1 MKTNPIFENLIE
13 AQTQAINN
21 WVDSTRKIQ
30 TAITSGSI
38 ATEGQSIYKEWL
50 DKQMSLF
57 SGFQAN
63 FSKNADGLKPEE
75 FFRNWYTQQLEQ
87 VKKMTD
93 FNQSVYNSFA
103 NFGKN
108 PTDYAANFSAVNQA
122 WTNIYNNWMQ
132 AINSTYDTFAK
143 GMPGSINKD
152 AFKNFFEG
160 SQVYLKLQ
168 EFWQPAFEAMKNGNF
183 NSEALK
189 KYYTPEAY
197 KSLTEAM
204 FSNWFQS
211 GDMKEVFD
219 ASIRKIQDFFA
230 NQNNLSKEYM
240 QAFQN
245 ISNEYPQLVSGDFGK
260 LSELYKNAN
269 NVFAKSFEPVLKLV
283 GAGKEKEAIEANL
296 ALLDKIAEFSVKQAQ
311 LQYHL
316 YSTTQKAV
324 ESTSKKAFDKFE
336 KFSPEEL
343 KSQSFNEV
351 YNEWVK
357 TNEEL
362 FTELFAS
369 EEFSKIKGDLLNI
382 SMDAKKYFEKQFEN
396 LFNVYPVVFRSEVDE
411 LYKTIHDLKKQ
422 VKQLETRLAAQG
434 ASALV
439 FEDEDRGGVKIK
451 KK

>member
-21 WVDSTRKIQ
+21 WVDSTRKFQ
-30 TAITSGSI
+30 TAFTSGSI

-50 DKQMSLF
+50 DKQMSFF

-63 FSKNADGLKPEE
+63 FKNQDGLKPEE
-75 FFRNWYTQQLEQ
+75 FFKSWYNQQLEQ

-93 FNQSVYNSFA
+93 FNQSLYNSFA

-108 PTDYAANFSAVNQA
+108 PADYATNFNSVNQA
-122 WTNIYNNWMQ
+122 WTNIYNSWMG
-132 AINSTYDTFAK
+132 ALNSTYDTFAK
-143 GMPGSINKD
+143 NIPGGVNKD

-168 EFWQPAFEAMKNGNF
+168 EFWQPAFDAMKGGNF
-183 NSEALK
+183 NGEALK
-189 KYYTPEAY
+189 KYYSPEAY
-197 KSLTEAM
+197 KHITEAL
-204 FSNWFQS
+204 FSNWFQNAN
-211 GDMKEVFD
+211 MKEVFD
-219 ASIRKIQDFFA
+219 ASIGKIQNFFA
-230 NQNNLSKEYM
+230 NQNNLSKEYF

-245 ISNEYPQLVSGDFGK
+245 ISNEYPQLVSGDFAK
-260 LSELYKNAN
+260 LSELYKHAN
-269 NVFAKSFEPVLKLV
+269 NVFSKSFEPLLKLV
-283 GAGKEKEAIEANL
+283 GAGKEKEAIEENI

-311 LQYHL
+311 LHFHL
-316 YSTTQKAV
+316 YTTTQKAV
-324 ESTSKKAFDKFE
+324 ESTSRKAFEKFE
-336 KFSPEEL
+336 KFTPEEL
-343 KSQSFNEV
+343 KAQSFNEV

-362 FTELFAS
+362 FTDLFAS
-369 EEFSKIKGDLLNI
+369 EDFSKIKGDLLNI
-382 SMDAKKYFEKQFEN
+382 SMDAKKHFEKQFEN
-396 LFNVYPVVFRSEVDE
+396 VFNVYPVVFRSEVDE

-422 VKQLETRLAAQG
+422 VKTLETRLAAQG

-439 FEDEDRGGVKIK
+439 FEDDDRTAKAK

>member
-21 WVDSTRKIQ
+21 WVDSTRKFQ
-30 TAITSGSI
+30 TAFTSGSL

-50 DKQMSLF
+50 DKQMSFF

-63 FSKNADGLKPEE
+63 FNNNAEGLKPEE
-75 FFRNWYTQQLEQ
+75 FFKSWYNQQLEQ

-93 FNQSVYNSFA
+93 FNQSLYNSFA

-108 PTDYAANFSAVNQA
+108 PADYMTNYGSANQA
-122 WTNIYNNWMQ
+122 WTNIYNSWMS
-132 AINSTYDTFAK
+132 ALNSTYDTFARNI
-143 GMPGSINKD
+143 PGGLNKD

-168 EFWQPAFEAMKNGNF
+168 EFWQPAIEAAKGGSF
-183 NSEALK
+183 NAETMK
-189 KYYTPEAY
+189 KYYSPEAY
-197 KSLTEAM
+197 KQVTEAM
-204 FSNWFQS
+204 FSNWFQQAN
-211 GDMKEVFD
+211 MKEVFD
-219 ASIRKIQDFFA
+219 ASIRKIQDFFG
-230 NQNNLSKEYM
+230 NQNNLSKEYF

-245 ISNEYPQLVSGDFGK
+245 ISNEYPQLVSGDFAK

-269 NVFAKSFEPVLKLV
+269 NIFSKSFEPLLKLA
-283 GAGKEKEAIEANL
+283 GAGKEKEAIEENI
-296 ALLDKIAEFSVKQAQ
+296 ALLDKIAEYSVKQAQ

-324 ESTSKKAFDKFE
+324 ERTSKKAFEKFE

-343 KSQSFNEV
+343 KSQSFNEL

-362 FTELFAS
+362 FTSLFAS
-369 EEFSKIKGDLLNI
+369 EDFSKIKGDLLNI
-382 SMDAKKYFEKQFEN
+382 SMDAKKHFEKQFEN
-396 LFNVYPVVFRSEVDE
+396 VFGVYPVVFRSEVDE

-422 VKQLETRLAAQG
+422 VKSLETRLAAQG
-434 ASALV
+434 AAALV
-439 FEDEDRGGVKIK
+439 FEDEDRSAKPK
-451 KK
+451 RK

>member
-21 WVDSTRKIQ
+21 WVDSTRKFQ
-30 TAITSGSI
+30 SAFTSGSI
-38 ATEGQSIYKEWL
+38 AAEGQSIYKEWL

-63 FSKNADGLKPEE
+63 FGKNAEGLKPEE
-75 FFRNWYTQQLEQ
+75 FFKNWYNQQLEQ

-93 FNQSVYNSFA
+93 FNQSLYNSFA

-108 PTDYAANFSAVNQA
+108 PADYTSSFSSANQA
-122 WTNIYNNWMQ
+122 WTNIYNNWMG
-132 AINSTYDTFAK
+132 ALNSTYDTFAK
-143 GMPGSINKD
+143 NIPGGVNKD

-168 EFWQPAFEAMKNGNF
+168 EFWQPAIEAFKSGNF
-183 NSEALK
+183 NAETLK
-189 KYYTPEAY
+189 KYYSPEAY
-197 KSLTEAM
+197 KQATEAM
-204 FSNWFQS
+204 FSNWFQTAN
-211 GDMKEVFD
+211 MKEVFD
-219 ASIRKIQDFFA
+219 ASIRKIQDFFG
-230 NQNNLSKEYM
+230 NQNNLSKEYFE
-240 QAFQN
+240 AFRN
-245 ISNEYPQLVSGDFGK
+245 ISSEYPQLVSGDFGK
-260 LSELYKNAN
+260 LSELYKNAGN
-269 NVFAKSFEPVLKLV
+269 IFSKSFEPVLKLA
-283 GAGKEKEAIEANL
+283 GAGKEKEAIEENI

-324 ESTSKKAFDKFE
+324 EATSKKAFEKFE

-343 KSQSFNEV
+343 KSQSFNEL

-362 FTELFAS
+362 FTDLFAS
-369 EEFSKIKGDLLNI
+369 EEFSKIKGELLNL
-382 SMDAKKYFEKQFEN
+382 SMDAKKHFEKQFEN
-396 LFNVYPVVFRSEVDE
+396 VFNVYPVVFRSEVDE

-422 VKQLETRLAAQG
+422 VKTLETRLAAQG

-439 FEDEDRGGVKIK
+439 FEDDDRSAKGKRK
-451 KK
+451 

>member
-21 WVDSTRKIQ
+21 WVDSTRKFQ
-30 TAITSGSI
+30 TAFTSGSL
-38 ATEGQSIYKEWL
+38 ATEGQTIYKEWL

-63 FSKNADGLKPEE
+63 FNKNADGLKPEE
-75 FFRNWYTQQLEQ
+75 FFKNWYNQQLEQ

-93 FNQSVYNSFA
+93 FNQSLYNSFA

-108 PTDYAANFSAVNQA
+108 PTDYMTNFNSANQA
-122 WTNIYNNWMQ
+122 WTNIYNNWM
-132 AINSTYDTFAK
+132 AALNSTYDTFAK
-143 GMPGSINKD
+143 NIPGGVNKD

-168 EFWQPAFEAMKNGNF
+168 EFWQPAIEAAKSGNF
-183 NSEALK
+183 NAETLK
-189 KYYTPEAY
+189 KYYSPEAY
-197 KSLTEAM
+197 KQVTETM
-204 FSNWFQS
+204 FSNWFQHAN
-211 GDMKEVFD
+211 MKEVFD
-219 ASIRKIQDFFA
+219 ASIRKIQDFFG
-230 NQNNLSKEYM
+230 NQNSLSKEYF

-245 ISNEYPQLVSGDFGK
+245 ISNEYPQLVSGDFAK
-260 LSELYKNAN
+260 LSELYKHAN
-269 NVFAKSFEPVLKLV
+269 NVFSKSFEPLLKLV
-283 GAGKEKEAIEANL
+283 GAGKEKEAIEENI

-324 ESTSKKAFDKFE
+324 ESTSKKAFEKFE

-343 KSQSFNEV
+343 KTQSFNEL

-362 FTELFAS
+362 FTNLFAS
-369 EEFSKIKGDLLNI
+369 EEFSKIKGDLLSI
-382 SMDAKKYFEKQFEN
+382 SMDAKKHFEKQFEN
-396 LFNVYPVVFRSEVDE
+396 IFGVYPVVFRSEVDE

-422 VKQLETRLAAQG
+422 VKSLETRLAAQG
-434 ASALV
+434 AAALV
-439 FEDEDRGGVKIK
+439 FEDEDRTSKPK
-451 KK
+451 RK